1 MSVAFLL
8 DADNLSSVADVEAVF
23 EHLGRLG
30 EPISVRR
37 AYGGF
42 DKLGNLKDVL
52 RSHAVRAFVNQGKG
66 TTDAA
71 LIVDAMDLLHHG
83 ELPATVVIGSS
94 DADFAPLVV
103 RLREAGRR
111 VTCLALRDKADDQ
124 ALSLVYDEV
133 TYLHD
138 AKAPRAAATRTRSTG
153 TRSASSRRAAP
164 APAPVPAPVNP
175 VQQVLEQLPGF
186 LQGKPL
192 PLNEVVKRLRADGL
206 MGKTVGASS
215 FFKKQAI
222 PVELLPEKQPNQ
234 IRWAPTRR

>member
-1 MSVAFLL
+1 MSIALLL
-8 DADNLSSVADVEAVF
+8 DADNLSSTADVQAVF

-30 EPISVRR
+30 APVSVRR
-37 AYGGF
+37 AYGGV
-42 DKLGNLKDVL
+42 DKLANLKEVL
-52 RSHAVRAFVNQGKG
+52 RSHAVRAFLNQGKG

-83 ELPATVVIGSS
+83 ELPDTVVVGSS

-103 RLREAGRR
+103 RLREAGMR
-111 VTCLALRDKADDQ
+111 VLCMALRDKADDQ

-133 TYLHD
+133 VYLHD
-138 AKAPRAAATRTRSTG
+138 AKAPRPTTTRTRSTP
-153 TRSASSRRAAP
+153 SRRAAP
-164 APAPVPAPVNP
+164 TPAPTPEPVNP
-175 VQQVLEQLPGF
+175 VLQVLEQLPGF

-192 PLNEVVKRLRADGL
+192 ALNEVVKRLRADGL
-206 MGKTVGASS
+206 MGKTVGASN